1 LPPPR
6 RGRRELVVERTDVP
20 AFAVQWPMLTRTNYQ
35 EWSMLMQVNFEAT
48 GWWYAVKPYDDD
60 DDDVDYRHDRLA
72 LAAILRS
79 VPSDM
84 LSTLREKRNSAAEA
98 WAAIKAV
105 RVGVDRVRE
114 ANAQQ
119 LRREFNSLV
128 WKEAETAEDFANR
141 INGLAS
147 NLRILGDNVTDV
159 EIVRKMLQL
168 VPEHLA

>member
-1 LPPPR
+1 
-6 RGRRELVVERTDVP
+6 V
-20 AFAVQWPMLTRTNYQ
+20 
-35 EWSMLMQVNFEAT
+35 
-48 GWWYAVKPYDDD
+48 
-60 DDDVDYRHDRLA
+60 
-72 LAAILRS
+72 
-79 VPSDM
+79 
-84 LSTLREKRNSAAEA
+84 
-98 WAAIKAV
+98 IKAV